1 MRKAGTQQTGE
12 SVPHARLF
20 QDAPASAAARM
31 SPSRMQRERRRRRL
45 SARFERL
52 TWREYIAYWQARRWL
67 RLSRRVTDPT

>member
-1 MRKAGTQQTGE
+1 MQSTSE
-12 SVPHARLF
+12 SVPLPRLF
-20 QDAPASAAARM
+20 QDVPASDASRM

-67 RLSRRVTDPT
+67 RRVSR